1 MSAIGTQRAAPP
13 EVATLRTLAGL
24 EARRYARHPLF
35 LFGVA
40 FLVLGQVAV
49 VDDASAQE
57 VGSYFPAAM
66 LGLLGVFVAYRLTR
80 STGGA
85 ADAVE
90 AAPADGVVRT
100 AALCLACLVP
110 GAVAVLWL
118 VSQLVAWEVWTPV
131 SGFYPATSAGYRI
144 GTLAAGVVAA
154 VGGPLVGVL
163 IGRWLRFPG
172 AALLGAAALVGWV
185 LLASGALALEPSR
198 LATLLRLNA
207 PAAAWTTAPRPEGPY
222 WLAGGSPW
230 AYLAYLVGLC
240 GLAAVAAML
249 HDAVGRR
256 RSRLLRAGVLIGVL
270 TAGCLLL
277 AAAPDPARVYL

>member
-1 MSAIGTQRAAPP
+1 
-13 EVATLRTLAGL
+13 
-24 EARRYARHPLF
+24 
-35 LFGVA
+35 
-40 FLVLGQVAV
+40 
-49 VDDASAQE
+49 
-57 VGSYFPAAM
+57 M
-66 LGLLGVFVAYRLTR
+66 LGLFVAHRLTR

-85 ADAVE
+85 ADALD
-90 AAPADGVVRT
+90 AAPADGVIRT

-118 VSQLVAWEVWTPV
+118 ASQLIAWEVWTPV
-131 SGFYPATSAGYRI
+131 SGFYPATTAGYRI
-144 GTLAAGVVAA
+144 GALAAGVVAA

-185 LLASGALALEPSR
+185 LLAAGALALEPSR
-198 LATLLRLNA
+198 GTTLLRL
-207 PAAAWTTAPRPEGPY
+207 TAPLTGWTSADRPEGPY
-222 WLAGGSPW
+222 WFAGGSPW

-256 RSRLLRAGVLIGVL
+256 RSRLLGSGVVLLIL
-270 TAGCLLL
+270 TVGCLLL
-277 AAAPDPARVYL
+277 AAAPDAARVYL